1 MKGCQ
6 KPCLIPI
13 GSPNLRNG
21 LKIQIMPELLEKD
34 SILKIEGKQ
43 ELVLFRNGKLL
54 LGNRALAKLING
66 YKRYGKISGL
76 SKLLLSIQKE
86 NNSLEGFALCSDV
99 IDAFIQSG
107 LPETAHDILD
117 DMESAGIPYALL
129 HSCRS

>member
-6 KPCLIPI
+6 KPCLVSI
-13 GSPNLRNG
+13 GSPYLRNG
-21 LKIQIMPELLEKD
+21 LKIQIMLELLEKD

-66 YKRYGKISGL
+66 YKRHGNISEL

-86 NNSLEGFALCSDV
+86 NNSLEGFALCYDV
-99 IDAFIQSG
+99 IDAYIQSG

-117 DMESAGIPYALL
+117 DME
-129 HSCRS
+129 